1 MKTAKE
7 KESFSRFSQN
17 LFISIYKKIEMAST
31 RNKNTAGNYQLE
43 QWSLEHSRIH
53 QSYLHQPNGQ
63 AITTHIPGNGLL
75 NSWLPRTQLS
85 INSVDVES
93 FLRGTGT
100 TNLVVPKADVT
111 PQITPLASLSVA
123 DRTPL
128 IIPKPLYVEPEQ
140 RPLW

>member
-1 MKTAKE
+1 
-7 KESFSRFSQN
+7 
-17 LFISIYKKIEMAST
+17 MAST

-43 QWSLEHSRIH
+43 QWSLEQSRMH
-53 QSYLHQPNGQ
+53 QAYLYQPNGQ

-85 INSVDVES
+85 NNSVDVES

-100 TNLVVPKADVT
+100 TNLVQPKADVT

-123 DRTPL
+123 DRTPMVT
-128 IIPKPLYVEPEQ
+128 PKPLYIESNQ
-140 RPLW
+140 RSLW